1 MAALGHFI
9 ARSGEKAL
17 PFFKLMK
24 RTGKFEWTPEADKA
38 FAERKRY
45 LTSPP
50 IMVAPMFREP
60 LLLYI
65 AVTPRTASAILVAE
79 RDAKV
84 IAKEKIDPPCPGAPP
99 EGEAAIPPAPREEP
113 PAATSPTEPLSQ
125 SDAPD
130 LHEEKTPE
138 YTTKVQKP
146 MYFISTVLRD
156 ARERYT
162 MQQKLL
168 YTLLI
173 ASRKLRHYFQ
183 GHPIR
188 VVTNRPLETILRNP
202 NVTGRV
208 AEWVVELQL
217 FEISFE
223 TTKVIKSK
231 VLAEF
236 TTEWTDPFADE
247 PPEVESTLPGE
258 EALGL
263 WVMHFDGAF
272 NLPSAGPGA
281 VLTSPSGDKIFYA
294 IQLCF
299 KPEHKVSNN
308 IAEYEGLLAGLRAT
322 NALGIKRLIIK
333 GDSQL
338 VVNFSNKI
346 YTPKDEHTMAYL
358 EEHRK
363 MEKRFQGLEMKHIP
377 RGENVE
383 ADEIAK
389 RASHRL
395 AQPAG
400 VFEERL
406 FKPSASPSTTAS
418 ELPPALPPPP
428 EQGAPDCGPPSGD
441 RALLALAR
449 QEGVDWILELKA
461 FLINSKLPEDE
472 SESERIV
479 RQSSGYCVKDGD
491 LYRRRPNSVAVKCIS
506 THQGQELLSNI
517 HTGECGHHASA
528 STLAAKAYRSGIY
541 WPLALWDAAEMVN
554 RCEACQFHAKQIHQP
569 AQELQTIPLTWPF
582 AVWGLDILGP
592 FPRAQGGYR
601 YLYVAI
607 DKFTKWVEVEPV
619 CTIPARSAV
628 KFIRGLVCHFGVP
641 NRIIIDNGSQ
651 FTSRLFRE
659 YCASADIK
667 ICFASVA
674 YPRSNGQA
682 ERANAKVHKG
692 LKMRSFN
699 AKLEACSKKWLD
711 NLQSILWSIR
721 NTATKPTGETPFFLV
736 YGVEAVLP
744 TDVKF
749 GSPRVL
755 AFNEIHQED
764 IIKDCLLQL
773 EEARCQAALHAA
785 RYQQGLRC

>member
-1 MAALGHFI
+1 
-9 ARSGEKAL
+9 
-17 PFFKLMK
+17 
-24 RTGKFEWTPEADKA
+24 
-38 FAERKRY
+38 
-45 LTSPP
+45 
-50 IMVAPMFREP
+50 MVAPTFREP

-65 AVTPRTASAILVAE
+65 AATPRTASDVLVVE
-79 RDAKV
+79 QDAKV
-84 IAKEKIDPPCPGAPP
+84 IAKEEIDPPYPGAPH
-99 EGEAAIPPAPREEP
+99 EVEAAIPSVPQEEP
-113 PAATSPTEPLSQ
+113 PAATLPTKPLPQ
-125 SDAPD
+125 SDAPE
-130 LHEEKTPE
+130 LEEEKTLE
-138 YTTKVQKP
+138 DTAKVQKP
-146 MYFISTVLRD
+146 VYFVSMVLRD

-183 GHPIR
+183 GHPIK
-188 VVTNRPLETILRNP
+188 VVTDRPLETILCNP

-208 AEWVVELQL
+208 AEWAMELQP

-231 VLAEF
+231 ALAEF
-236 TTEWTDPFADE
+236 TAEWTDPFADE
-247 PPEVESTLPGE
+247 PPEVESMLQGGE
-258 EALGL
+258 APGL

-272 NLPSAGPGA
+272 NLPGAGAGA
-281 VLTSPSGDKIFYA
+281 VLTSPSRDKLFYA

-299 KPEHKVSNN
+299 RPEHKVSNN
-308 IAEYEGLLAGLRAT
+308 IAEYEGLLTGLRAA

-338 VVNFSNKI
+338 VVNFSSKS
-346 YTPKDEHTMAYL
+346 YTPKDEHMAAYL

-363 MEKRFQGLEMKHIP
+363 MEKRFQGLELKHIP

-383 ADEIAK
+383 VDELAK

-406 FKPSASPSTTAS
+406 FKPSASPPSS
-418 ELPPALPPPP
+418 GSDPPPALPPPP
-428 EQGAPDCGPPSGD
+428 EQGAPDCGPPLGD
-441 RALLALAR
+441 RVLLALAW

-461 FLINSKLPEDE
+461 FLVSSRLPEDE
-472 SESERIV
+472 SKAERIV
-479 RQSSGYCVKDGD
+479 HQALGYCVKDGD
-491 LYRRRPNSVAVKCIS
+491 LYRRRPNGVALKCIS
-506 THQGQELLSNI
+506 THQGQDLLRDI
-517 HTGECGHHASA
+517 HAGECGHHASA
-528 STLAAKAYRSGIY
+528 STLTAKAYRSGFY
-541 WPLALWDAAEMVN
+541 WLSALWDAAEMVK
-554 RCEACQFHAKQIHQP
+554 RCEACQFHAKQIQQP

-607 DKFTKWVEVEPV
+607 DKFTKCVEVEPV

-628 KFIRGLVCHFGVP
+628 KFIRGLVCRIGVP
-641 NRIIIDNGSQ
+641 NGIITDNGSQ
-651 FTSRLFRE
+651 FTSGLFRE
-659 YCASADIK
+659 YCASVGIK

-682 ERANAKVHKG
+682 ECGNAEVLKG
-692 LKMRSFN
+692 LKTRSFN
-699 AKLEACSKKWLD
+699 AKLEAYGKKWLD

-721 NTATKPTGETPFFLV
+721 TTATKPTGETPFFLV
-736 YGVEAVLP
+736 YGAEAVLP

-755 AFNEIHQED
+755 TSSRTASSSSKRLSAKPRSAPQGTS
-764 IIKDCLLQL
+764 KDY
-773 EEARCQAALHAA
+773 AATITAMFEK
-785 RYQQGLRC
+785 GLWRSAT